1 MRPLIKI
8 DYSIPYKFSEFEKKT
23 LDIFRYKMKKKD
35 YSCSAFILY
44 LGLDKTYDGK
54 AADRKGNAVI
64 DKAEYK
70 VLENSQPVLQAHTQQ
85 NSRK

>member
-35 YSCSAFILY
+35 YQEFLNTTKRC
-44 LGLDKTYDGK
+44 KK
-54 AADRKGNAVI
+54 
-64 DKAEYK
+64 
-70 VLENSQPVLQAHTQQ
+70 
-85 NSRK
+85 